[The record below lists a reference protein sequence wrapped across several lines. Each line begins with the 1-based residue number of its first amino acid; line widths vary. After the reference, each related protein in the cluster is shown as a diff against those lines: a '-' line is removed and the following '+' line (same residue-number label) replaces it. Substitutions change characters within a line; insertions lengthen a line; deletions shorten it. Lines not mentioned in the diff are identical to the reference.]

1 MPVSS
6 YAPELLELFKR
17 AAQKEITLPIND
29 EKRAMRLRFRLNM
42 LRKDMRKVH
51 HPLTTIANSVQFSIT
66 KDGGL
71 KCSPADET
79 FLEELRKVGIK
90 VDDLQ
95 EASTADA
102 SPPPD
107 PPDTAEILKQ
117 FLAKGEKE

>member
-42 LRKDMRKVH
+42 LRKDMRKAH

-66 KDGGL
+66 KDGDL

-79 FLEELRKVGIK
+79 FLEELRKAGIK

-95 EASTADA
+95 EAPLADA

-107 PPDTAEILKQ
+107 PTDTAEILKQ